1 MLIPERVTKN
11 MLLKAHT
18 QRVVPYLEAVSQT
31 DTNWWSTKRQ
41 AELLEEAFSI
51 RLKKLKQNV
60 SDASR
65 WTKINRDGYYRG
77 NRNCLL
83 LRTFSFNVVD
93 ED

>member
-11 MLLKAHT
+11 MLLKARIP
-18 QRVVPYLEAVSQT
+18 QGQPYLEAVSQT

-41 AELLEEAFSI
+41 AELLEEAFLI

-65 WTKINRDGYYRG
+65 WIKINREYYRG